1 MVTVMTKKV
10 KQRRKRGVSVDKKY
24 TDLGSGL
31 DVSSL
36 SVYLREIN
44 KIPLLTREEEV
55 ELARR
60 AKAGDKEAK
69 EKLIKANLRFVVN
82 VAKKYQNQ
90 GLTLSDLISEG
101 NLGLITAVDKF
112 DVDKGYHFISYAVWW
127 IKQSILKAICE
138 KSRMIRLPLNRANEL
153 LQIEKVKREIGS
165 NKDGEADI
173 EEIADF
179 LDMDKN
185 RINDLI
191 NASRDFVS
199 LETPLSSDKDANTIS
214 DLMEDT
220 KGADPEEILINKT
233 LQESIEEVLSTLTEK
248 ESAVIKYRFGL
259 NGERPHSLKEIGDK
273 YNLTKERIRQI
284 EKKAISRLR
293 HPSRSQKLLSY
304 IKD

>member
-1 MVTVMTKKV
+1 M
-10 KQRRKRGVSVDKKY
+10 SVDKKY
-24 TDLGSGL
+24 SSISNNL

-55 ELARR
+55 ELAKR
-60 AKAGDKEAK
+60 AKQGDKEAK

-90 GLTLSDLISEG
+90 GLSLSDLISEG

-153 LQIEKVKREIGS
+153 LQIEKVRREIGS
-165 NKDGEADI
+165 TKDGEADI

-185 RINDLI
+185 RINDLL
-191 NASRDFVS
+191 NASKEFVS
-199 LETPLSSDKDANTIS
+199 LETPLSTDKDANTIS

-220 KGADPEEILINKT
+220 KGTNPEEVMINKT
-233 LQESIEEVLSTLTEK
+233 LQESIEEVLNTLTEK
-248 ESAVIKYRFGL
+248 EANVIKYRFGL
-259 NGERPHSLKEIGDK
+259 KGERPHSLKEIGDK

-293 HPSRSQKLLSY
+293 HPSRRQKLESF

>member
-1 MVTVMTKKV
+1 MVMRKK
-10 KQRRKRGVSVDKKY
+10 RRKRLSVDKRY
-24 TDLGSGL
+24 TELGSGL

-55 ELARR
+55 NLAKNARDGSQD
-60 AKAGDKEAK
+60 AKDK
-69 EKLIKANLRFVVN
+69 IIQANLRFVVN

-179 LDMDKN
+179 LDMDKS

-191 NASRDFVS
+191 NASKEFVS

-220 KGADPEEILINKT
+220 KGADPEEVLIDQT
-233 LQESIEEVLSTLTEK
+233 LQDSIENVLSTLTAK
-248 ESAVIKYRFGL
+248 ESNVIRYRFGL

-293 HPSRSQKLLSY
+293 HPSRSQKLKSY
-304 IKD
+304 VRD

>member
-1 MVTVMTKKV
+1 M
-10 KQRRKRGVSVDKKY
+10 SIDKKY
-24 TDLGSGL
+24 SDMGCGL

-44 KIPLLTREEEV
+44 KIPLLTRKEEV

-60 AKAGDKEAK
+60 AKIGDPEAK
-69 EKLIKANLRFVVN
+69 DRLIKANLRFVVN

-179 LDMDKN
+179 LDMDKS

-191 NASRDFVS
+191 NASKEFVS

-220 KGADPEEILINKT
+220 KGADPERIMIDST
-233 LQESIEEVLSTLTEK
+233 LQDSIKHVLSTLTEK
-248 ESAVIKYRFGL
+248 EANVIKYRFGL

-293 HPSRSQKLLSY
+293 HPTRSQKLQSY
-304 IKD
+304 IRD

>member
-1 MVTVMTKKV
+1 
-10 KQRRKRGVSVDKKY
+10 VSIDKKY
-24 TDLGSGL
+24 SNFGSGL

-44 KIPLLTREEEV
+44 KIPLLTRKEEV
-55 ELARR
+55 DLARL
-60 AKAGDKEAK
+60 AKVGDPEAK
-69 EKLIKANLRFVVN
+69 DRLIKANLRFVVN

-179 LDMDKN
+179 LDMDKS

-191 NASRDFVS
+191 NASKEFVS

-220 KGADPEEILINKT
+220 KGADPEKILIDQT
-233 LQESIEEVLSTLTEK
+233 LQDSIKHVLSTLTEK
-248 ESAVIKYRFGL
+248 EANVIKYRFGL

-293 HPSRSQKLLSY
+293 HPTRSQKLQSY
-304 IKD
+304 IKE

>member
-1 MVTVMTKKV
+1 M
-10 KQRRKRGVSVDKKY
+10 SIDKKY
-24 TDLGSGL
+24 ADLSTGL

-44 KIPLLTREEEV
+44 KIPLLTRKEEV
-55 ELARR
+55 ELARAA
-60 AKAGDKEAK
+60 AKGAQSAK

-112 DVDKGYHFISYAVWW
+112 DVEKGYHFISYAVWW

-179 LDMDKN
+179 LDMDKS

-191 NASRDFVS
+191 NASKEFVS

-220 KGADPEEILINKT
+220 KGANPEGVLINNT
-233 LQESIEEVLSTLTEK
+233 LQDSIESVLSTLTEK
-248 ESAVIKYRFGL
+248 ESNVIRYRFGL

-293 HPSRSQKLLSY
+293 HPTRSQKLQSY
-304 IKD
+304 IRE

>member
-1 MVTVMTKKV
+1 
-10 KQRRKRGVSVDKKY
+10 VSIDKKY
-24 TDLGSGL
+24 ADIGSGL

-55 ELARR
+55 NLARR
-60 AKAGDKEAK
+60 AAKDDKNAK

-112 DVDKGYHFISYAVWW
+112 DVEKGYHFISYAVWW

-179 LDMDKN
+179 LDMDKS

-191 NASRDFVS
+191 NASKEFVS

-220 KGADPEEILINKT
+220 KGADPEEVLIDRT
-233 LQESIEEVLSTLTEK
+233 LQESIEYVLSTLTEK
-248 ESAVIKYRFGL
+248 ESSVIKYRFGL

-293 HPSRSQKLLSY
+293 HPTRSQKLSSY
-304 IKD
+304 IRD